1 MAEKPPFFGSVS
13 VTPPLTVS
21 QLMSCG
27 RIEVVRCSAPLV
39 VSKSI
44 VSNAPSSVSEPDVV
58 SAESSPTAADVRV
71 RSPLVLS
78 KSRFS

>member
-1 MAEKPPFFGSVS
+1 
-13 VTPPLTVS
+13 
-21 QLMSCG
+21 MSCG

-58 SAESSPTAADVRV
+58 SAESSPTAASVTV
-71 RSPLVLS
+71 RSDVYKRQAFVILYSPVKLPQAI
-78 KSRFS
+78 SRCEA